1 MIPSKKNKT
10 KYAHMRTS
18 HYFIVALALL
28 LTAACTGKKDDKQ
41 QEKEELP
48 MVSVVT
54 VYEEAVAETS
64 EYTATVEAFKT
75 NNISSN
81 SGSRIKRIL
90 VDVGSRVSAGQ
101 RVVILDDVNIAQQQ
115 IAMAN
120 QKRDLDRAK
129 ELVRIGGGTQQT
141 VDQLQ
146 AQYDANAR
154 ALRTMQENTVLTSPV
169 SGVVTV
175 KNYDAGDLPSGLP
188 ILTIEQQQPL
198 KVVVAVNESEYPKV
212 KVGQPVTVTFDT
224 YGAEQFEGRVHLIHP
239 TIDPNSRTF
248 QVEIT
253 ITNRGDKIRTGMFA
267 RVKFNYGSSHSV
279 VVPDRAIQKQVG
291 SGVRYVYVYHDGVV
305 EFREVQL
312 GQRMEDRY
320 EVTGGLAAGTQVVVS
335 GQSRLTDGAK
345 VELQH

>member
-1 MIPSKKNKT
+1 
-10 KYAHMRTS
+10 MRTS
-18 HYFIVALALL
+18 HYFIATLALL

-41 QEKEELP
+41 LEKEELP